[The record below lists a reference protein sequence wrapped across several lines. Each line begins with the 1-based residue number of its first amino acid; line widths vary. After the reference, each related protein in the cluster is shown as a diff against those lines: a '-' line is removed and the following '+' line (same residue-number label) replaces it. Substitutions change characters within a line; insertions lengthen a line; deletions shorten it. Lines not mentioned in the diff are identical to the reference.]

1 MTSDTKTEDMSAELF
16 DTVAHAIVSA
26 EMAVLR
32 PGDGGI
38 SGFLESSLSRKIMYR
53 HVIRSFYR
61 DLDTGISD
69 LIELTGQSRQNVA
82 HQVKE
87 MMDMGLMISA
97 ACPDRRKRCLKP
109 TPALMDYWKSYC
121 LGLMQMPKAGEVA
134 AAAELYLEFKASRV

>member
-1 MTSDTKTEDMSAELF
+1 MKNKAEGMPAELF
-16 DTVAHAIVSA
+16 DSVAHAVVTA

-32 PGDGGI
+32 PGSGGI
-38 SGFLESSLSRKIMYR
+38 SGFLESSLSRKIIYR
-53 HVIRSFYR
+53 HVMRSFYR

-87 MMDMGLMISA
+87 MIDMGLIITA

-109 TPALMDYWKSYC
+109 TLALVAYWKEYC
-121 LGLMQMPKAGEVA
+121 LGLMQMPKTDDVARA
-134 AAAELYLEFKASRV
+134 AALYLDFKASKV